1 MCGIV
6 GFVDKNKSLEHGQ
19 RIIDTMQC
27 SLDYRG
33 PDDYGTW
40 TDNENGIYFGHRR
53 LSIIDT
59 SLAGHQPMISSSGRF
74 VIIFNGEIYN
84 HINLRTQ
91 HQKHDFTSHSD
102 TETLLQCFEDWGVHK
117 TLESINGMFAI
128 ALWDTLDKKMYLT
141 RDRAG
146 EKPLYYGIS
155 GDVFFFGSELKPF
168 LLHPSFKRNIDI
180 NALEAYVR
188 KGFVPSPQSI
198 FEGIKKVSPGTY
210 IIIDLNKEKYL
221 KSEIKEY
228 WNIEKIVSNRIL
240 YNKGIENAIS
250 DFDKILEESVRRQL
264 ISDVP
269 VGAFLSG
276 GIDSSLIVSMMQKVS
291 SETVK
296 TFTIGFEEKSFN
308 EARFAK
314 KIANHLGTEHNELY
328 ITNND
333 ALNIVPHLSN
343 IYSEPFADVSQIPT
357 ILVSKLARKEV
368 TVALSGDGGDELFCG
383 YGRYNQA
390 QKNWNRLSKI
400 PYSIRN
406 LLSNLKVHS
415 FSEGLK
421 TKTVDEFYHFL
432 NKQWKGYENIVI
444 GSKRFI
450 NQHNFSLNND
460 IERMMLYD
468 FLEYL
473 PDDILVKVDRAA
485 MSQGLETRVPL
496 LDKNIIEFA
505 WNLPIEYKKH
515 KGVDKWLLKKALN
528 KYVPLEL
535 FDREKMGFGVPIDT
549 WLRSSLKDWASE
561 LLSINRLEEHRLFNS
576 IVVNKNW
583 NDFLNGK
590 HNRHPALW
598 SIIIFQDWYSK
609 LKEYKPVT

>member
-1 MCGIV
+1 MCGII
-6 GFVDKNKSLEHGQ
+6 GFVDKKKTLEHGK
-19 RIIDTMQC
+19 RIINAMQC

-40 TDNENGIYFGHRR
+40 IDKENGIYFGHRR
-53 LSIIDT
+53 LSILDV

-84 HINLRTQ
+84 HINLRT
-91 HQKHDFTSHSD
+91 HHTKHNFTSSSD
-102 TETLLQCFEDWGVHK
+102 TETLLKCFEDWGVHK

-155 GDVFFFGSELKPF
+155 GDVFFFGSELKSF

-180 NALEAYVR
+180 NVLEAYVR
-188 KGFVPSPQSI
+188 KGFVPSPHSI
-198 FEGIKKVSPGTY
+198 FEGIKKVSPGRY
-210 IIIDLNKEKYL
+210 VIIDFNKEKYL

-240 YNKGIENAIS
+240 YNKGIENAVS

-269 VGAFLSG
+269 LGAFLSG

-291 SETVK
+291 SKTIK

-308 EARFAK
+308 EASFAK

-357 ILVSKLARKEV
+357 ILVSKLASKEV

-390 QKNWNRLSKI
+390 QKNWKRISKI

-406 LLSNLKVHS
+406 LLGNLKLHP
-415 FSEGLK
+415 FLEGLK
-421 TKTVDEFYHFL
+421 TKSVDEFYHFMI
-432 NKQWKGYENIVI
+432 KQWKGHENIVI
-444 GSKRFI
+444 GSQRFI
-450 NQHNFSLNND
+450 NHHNFSLNND

-485 MSQGLETRVPL
+485 MSQSLETRVPL
-496 LDKNIIEFA
+496 LDKSIIEFA
-505 WNLPIEYKKH
+505 WNLPIEYKQH
-515 KGVDKWLLKKALN
+515 KGVDKWLLKKLLS

-535 FDREKMGFGVPIDT
+535 FDRKKMGFGVPLDT
-549 WLRSSLKDWASE
+549 WLRGSLKDWASE
-561 LLSINRLEEHRLFNS
+561 LLSINRLQEHRLFNS
-576 IVVNKNW
+576 TVINKNW
-583 NDFLNGK
+583 NDYLDGK
-590 HNRHPALW
+590 HNKHSYLW
-598 SIIIFQDWYSK
+598 TIIIFQDWYSK
-609 LKEYKPVT
+609 LKEHRTIK